1 MGVGFTSIYINIE
14 MYITVS
20 QMSQLSKDISN
31 VFTSSG
37 MVIFTSLYT
46 YSMGSMSESISKTL
60 LESLGLSGIIVAS
73 VYTSKEEGTISGI
86 VRGILVLLVSFVI
99 PNLTLHIFPNMF
111 RRKLAAVNKAVFG
124 ISILSI
130 LVLIERYVVPRIAH

>member
-1 MGVGFTSIYINIE
+1 
-14 MYITVS
+14 
-20 QMSQLSKDISN
+20 MSQLSKDISN

>member
-1 MGVGFTSIYINIE
+1 
-14 MYITVS
+14 
-20 QMSQLSKDISN
+20 MSQLSKDISN

-37 MVIFTSLYT
+37 MVISTSLYT

-130 LVLIERYVVPRIAH
+130 LALIERYVVPRIAH